1 MTESTQAII
10 ESETDSFE
18 AIENSVNYELGQLSI
33 IVFCLQSSLLD
44 AHWGQLCLT
53 KQERDEPEPRLRLK
67 KSKAEGTFFKE
78 LSQCLNLSKGALR
91 VQ

>member
-10 ESETDSFE
+10 KSETDSFE
-18 AIENSVNYELGQLSI
+18 AIKNSVNYELSQFSI

-53 KQERDEPEPRLRLK
+53 MQEGNEPEPRLKKGPKKAQIRLK

-78 LSQCLNLSKGALR
+78 LSQC
-91 VQ
+91 